1 MLLGFNGATTL
12 TADLATDIRAAKA
25 AGYGCLEIWAPKLLG
40 SFARGSLSDLR
51 RVLRRAGLPV
61 ATLNSVERVTFQ
73 DPSGHERMLQD
84 FTRFCLVASALGGAT
99 VIAVPS
105 PKPRGMTQPAME
117 EETVRVLRHLG
128 AIAATHEVRVAL
140 EFLGFADCSVDTLDA
155 CWRVVQRVNRPNVGF
170 ILDTFHF
177 YAGNSSLKSIA
188 ALDPRKLFMVH
199 LNDVMPG
206 PRARLH
212 DARRLYPGDGVL
224 PLAPLL
230 RALRAIGYAGL
241 FSVEIFQPRYWRQD
255 PMQVAATAYKKARAV
270 LEAAGWH

>member
-1 MLLGFNGATTL
+1 MVLGFNGATTL
-12 TADLATDIRAAKA
+12 TADLGTDIRAAKA

-40 SFARGSLSDLR
+40 CFATGSLSTLRDDLKQ
-51 RVLRRAGLPV
+51 AGLPV

-84 FTRFCLVASALGGAT
+84 FTRFCRVASGLRAAT

-105 PKPRGMTQPAME
+105 PKPKGMGRAAVE
-117 EETVRVLRHLG
+117 AETVRVLRTLG
-128 AIAATHEVRVAL
+128 GIGVEHGVQVAL
-140 EFLGFADCSVDTLDA
+140 EFLGFADCSINTLEA
-155 CWRVVQRVNRPNVGF
+155 CWRVVKKADRPSVGLV
-170 ILDTFHF
+170 LDTFHF
-177 YAGNSSLKSIA
+177 HAGHSTLKGIA
-188 ALDPRKLFMVH
+188 ALDPTRIFMVH

-224 PLAPLL
+224 PLGPIL
-230 RALRAIGYAGL
+230 RALKGIGYAGP

>member
-40 SFARGSLSDLR
+40 YFATGSLADLR
-51 RVLRRAGLPV
+51 RALRRAGLPV

-84 FTRFCLVASALGGAT
+84 FTRFCRVASALGGAT

-105 PKPRGMTQPAME
+105 PKPGRMSRTAME
-117 EETVRVLRHLG
+117 AESVWALRQLG
-128 AIAATHEVRVAL
+128 AIAARHEVRVAL
-140 EFLGFADCSVDTLDA
+140 EFLGFADCSVNTLEA
-155 CWRVVQRVNRPNVGF
+155 CWRVVKRVNRPNVGLV
-170 ILDTFHF
+170 LDTFHF
-177 YAGNSSLKSIA
+177 YAGNSSLRSIA
-188 ALDPRKLFMVH
+188 ALDPRRLFMVH
-199 LNDVMPG
+199 LNDVMAG
-206 PRARLH
+206 PRAHLH

-224 PLAPLL
+224 PLGPIL

-255 PMQVAATAYKKARAV
+255 PIKVAATAYKKARAV
-270 LEAAGWH
+270 LEGAGWH

>member
-1 MLLGFNGATTL
+1 MVLGFNGATTL
-12 TADLATDIRAAKA
+12 TADLGTDIRAAKA

-40 SFARGSLSDLR
+40 YFANGSLSTLRDDLKE
-51 RVLRRAGLPV
+51 AGLPV
-61 ATLNSVERVTFQ
+61 ATL
-73 DPSGHERMLQD
+73 
-84 FTRFCLVASALGGAT
+84 T

-105 PKPRGMTQPAME
+105 PKPKRMGQVAME
-117 EETVRVLRHLG
+117 TETVRVLRTLAG
-128 AIAATHEVRVAL
+128 IAAEHQVRVAL
-140 EFLGFADCSVDTLDA
+140 EFLGFADCSVNTLEA
-155 CWRVVQRVNRPNVGF
+155 CWRVVKKANRPNVGLVF
-170 ILDTFHF
+170 DTFHF
-177 YAGNSSLKSIA
+177 HAGNSSLKSIA
-188 ALDPRKLFMVH
+188 ALDPTRILMVH

-224 PLAPLL
+224 PLTPILQ
-230 RALRAIGYAGL
+230 ALRGIGYAGP

>member
-12 TADLATDIRAAKA
+12 TADLGTDIRAAKA

-40 SFARGSLSDLR
+40 YFANGSLSDLR
-51 RVLRRAGLPV
+51 RALRRAGLPV

-84 FTRFCLVASALGGAT
+84 FTRFCRVASALGGAT

-105 PKPRGMTQPAME
+105 PKPRGMRRAAME
-117 EETVRVLRHLG
+117 AESVRVLRTLG
-128 AIAATHEVRVAL
+128 AIAAHHEVRVAL
-140 EFLGFADCSVDTLDA
+140 EFLGFADCSVNTLEA
-155 CWRVVQRVNRPNVGF
+155 CWRVVKRVNRPNVGLV
-170 ILDTFHF
+170 LDTFHF
-177 YAGNSSLKSIA
+177 YAGSSSLRSIA
-188 ALDPRKLFMVH
+188 ALDPRRLFMVH

-224 PLAPLL
+224 PLTPIL
-230 RALRAIGYAGL
+230 RALRGIGYAGL

-255 PMQVAATAYKKARAV
+255 PMQVAATAYRKARAV
-270 LEAAGWH
+270 LEEAGWH

>member
-40 SFARGSLSDLR
+40 YFARGSLTDLR
-51 RVLRRAGLPV
+51 RALRRAGLPV
-61 ATLNSVERVTFQ
+61 ATLNSIERVTFQ

-84 FTRFCLVASALGGAT
+84 FTRFCRVASALGGAT
-99 VIAVPS
+99 VIAVPNS
-105 PKPRGMTQPAME
+105 KPKGTTRPAIE
-117 EETVRVLRHLG
+117 AESVRVLRQLA
-128 AIAATHEVRVAL
+128 AIAARHDVRVAL
-140 EFLGFADCSVDTLDA
+140 EFLGFADCSVNTLEA
-155 CWRVVQRVNRPNVGF
+155 CWRIVKRVNRPNVGLV
-170 ILDTFHF
+170 LDTFHF
-177 YAGNSSLKSIA
+177 YAGNSSLRSVA

-224 PLAPLL
+224 PLTPIL
-230 RALRAIGYAGL
+230 RALRAVGYGGP

-255 PMQVAATAYKKARAV
+255 PMQVAATAYRKARAA

>member
-40 SFARGSLSDLR
+40 YFANGSLTDLR
-51 RVLRRAGLPV
+51 RQLKQAGLPV

-84 FTRFCLVASALGGAT
+84 IARFCRVASALGGAT
-99 VIAVPS
+99 VVAVPS
-105 PKPRGMTQPAME
+105 PKPKGMGPAAME
-117 EETVRVLRHLG
+117 AESVRVLRQLG
-128 AIAATHEVRVAL
+128 GIAARHEVRVAL
-140 EFLGFADCSVDTLDA
+140 EFLGFADCSVNTLET
-155 CWRVVQRVNRPNVGF
+155 CWRVVKRVNRPNVGLV
-170 ILDTFHF
+170 LDTFHF
-177 YAGNSSLKSIA
+177 HAGNSSLRSIA

-199 LNDVMPG
+199 LNDVMPVA
-206 PRARLH
+206 RARLH
-212 DARRLYPGDGVL
+212 DAHRLYPGDGVL
-224 PLAPLL
+224 PLAPIL

-255 PMQVAATAYKKARAV
+255 PMKVAATAYRKTRAV
-270 LEAAGWH
+270 LEEAGWL

>member
-12 TADLATDIRAAKA
+12 TADLATDIRAARA

-40 SFARGSLSDLR
+40 YFANGSLSALQNDLKQ
-51 RVLRRAGLPV
+51 AGLPV

-84 FTRFCLVASALGGAT
+84 FTRFCRVASALGGAT

-105 PKPRGMTQPAME
+105 PKPKGMSRSAME
-117 EETVRVLRHLG
+117 AETVRVLRAL
-128 AIAATHEVRVAL
+128 AEIAAKHQVRVAL
-140 EFLGFADCSVDTLDA
+140 EFLGFADCSVNTLEA
-155 CWRVVQRVNRPNVGF
+155 CWRVVKRVNRPDVGLV
-170 ILDTFHF
+170 LDTFHF

-188 ALDPRKLFMVH
+188 AVDPTRIFMVH

-224 PLAPLL
+224 PLAPIL
-230 RALRAIGYAGL
+230 RALKGSGYTGP

-255 PMQVAATAYKKARAV
+255 PMQVAATAHKKARGV

>member
-12 TADLATDIRAAKA
+12 TADLATDIRAATA

-40 SFARGSLSDLR
+40 YFARGSLADLR
-51 RVLRRAGLPV
+51 RALRRAGLPV

-73 DPSGHERMLQD
+73 DPSGHARMLQD
-84 FTRFCLVASALGGAT
+84 FTRFCRVASALGGAT

-105 PKPRGMTQPAME
+105 PKPKGMTRPAVE
-117 EETVRVLRHLG
+117 AESVRVLRQLA
-128 AIAATHEVRVAL
+128 AIAARHNVRVAL
-140 EFLGFADCSVDTLDA
+140 EFLGFADCSVNTLET
-155 CWRVVQRVNRPNVGF
+155 CWRVVRRVNRANVGLV
-170 ILDTFHF
+170 LDTFHF
-177 YAGNSSLKSIA
+177 YAGNSSLRSVA

-224 PLAPLL
+224 
-230 RALRAIGYAGL
+230 
-241 FSVEIFQPRYWRQD
+241 
-255 PMQVAATAYKKARAV
+255 
-270 LEAAGWH
+270 

>member
-12 TADLATDIRAAKA
+12 RADLATDIRAAKG

-40 SFARGSLSDLR
+40 YFANGSLTDLR
-51 RVLRRAGLPV
+51 RSLKRAGLPV

-84 FTRFCLVASALGGAT
+84 FSPFCRVASALGGAT

-105 PKPRGMTQPAME
+105 PKPQGMSRAAME
-117 EETVRVLRHLG
+117 AETVRVLRQLG
-128 AIAATHEVRVAL
+128 AIAARHKVRVAL
-140 EFLGFADCSVDTLDA
+140 EFLGFADCSVDTLEA
-155 CWRVVQRVNRPNVGF
+155 CWRIVKKANRPNLGLV
-170 ILDTFHF
+170 LDTFHF
-177 YAGNSSLKSIA
+177 YAGNSTLRSIA
-188 ALDPRKLFMVH
+188 ALDPRKVFMVH

-224 PLAPLL
+224 PLGPIL
-230 RALRAIGYAGL
+230 RALRGIGYGGP

-255 PMQVAATAYKKARAV
+255 PMRVAATAYKKARAV
-270 LEAAGWH
+270 LEGAGWH

>member
-40 SFARGSLSDLR
+40 YFATGSLADLR
-51 RVLRRAGLPV
+51 RALRRAGLPV

-84 FTRFCLVASALGGAT
+84 FTRFCRVASALGGAT

-105 PKPRGMTQPAME
+105 PKPKGMSRAAME
-117 EETVRVLRHLG
+117 VETVRVLRQFG
-128 AIAATHEVRVAL
+128 AIAAHHEVRVAL
-140 EFLGFADCSVDTLDA
+140 EFLGFADCSVNTLEA
-155 CWRVVQRVNRPNVGF
+155 CWRIVKRVNRPNVGLV
-170 ILDTFHF
+170 LDSFHF
-177 YAGNSSLKSIA
+177 YAGNSCLHSVA
-188 ALDPRKLFMVH
+188 ALDPGKLLMVH

-224 PLAPLL
+224 PLAPIL
-230 RALRAIGYAGL
+230 RALKGIGYAGL

-255 PMQVAATAYKKARAV
+255 PMRVAATAYKKARAV

>member
-12 TADLATDIRAAKA
+12 TADLVMDIWAAKA
-25 AGYGCLEIWAPKLLG
+25 AGYGFLEIWAPKLLG
-40 SFARGSLSDLR
+40 YFANGSLTDLR
-51 RVLRRAGLPV
+51 HDLKEAGLPV

-84 FTRFCLVASALGGAT
+84 FTRFCRVASALGGAT

-105 PKPRGMTQPAME
+105 PKPKGMSRAAME
-117 EETVRVLRHLG
+117 AETARVLRQL
-128 AIAATHEVRVAL
+128 ATIAARHEVRVAL
-140 EFLGFADCSVDTLDA
+140 EFLGFADCSVNTLEA
-155 CWRVVQRVNRPNVGF
+155 CWRVVRRVNRPNVGLV
-170 ILDTFHF
+170 LDTFHF
-177 YAGNSSLKSIA
+177 YAGNSSLRSIA
-188 ALDPRKLFMVH
+188 ALDPRRLFMVH

-224 PLAPLL
+224 PLASLL

-255 PMQVAATAYKKARAV
+255 PMKVAATAYRKARAA

>member
-1 MLLGFNGATTL
+1 
-12 TADLATDIRAAKA
+12 
-25 AGYGCLEIWAPKLLG
+25 
-40 SFARGSLSDLR
+40 
-51 RVLRRAGLPV
+51 
-61 ATLNSVERVTFQ
+61 TFQ

-84 FTRFCLVASALGGAT
+84 FTRLCRVASVLGGAT

-105 PKPRGMTQPAME
+105 PKPRGMTRPAME
-117 EETVRVLRHLG
+117 AESVRVLRALG
-128 AIAATHEVRVAL
+128 GIAARHGVRVAL
-140 EFLGFADCSVDTLDA
+140 EFLGFADCSVNTLEA
-155 CWRVVQRVNRPNVGF
+155 CWRVVKRVNRPNVGLV
-170 ILDTFHF
+170 LDTFHF
-177 YAGNSSLKSIA
+177 YAGNSSLRSVA

-224 PLAPLL
+224 PLASIL
-230 RALRAIGYAGL
+230 RALRAVGYAGP

-255 PMQVAATAYKKARAV
+255 PMQVAATAYRKARAA